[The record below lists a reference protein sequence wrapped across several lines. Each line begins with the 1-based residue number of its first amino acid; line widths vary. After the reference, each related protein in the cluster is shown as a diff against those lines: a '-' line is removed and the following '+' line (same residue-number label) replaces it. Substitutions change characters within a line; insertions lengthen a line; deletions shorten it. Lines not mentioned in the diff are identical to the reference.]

1 MTQAKPQKAKR
12 ISRDRLI
19 YWLGVVGVY
28 SAGTLGLPALIGYRI
43 SAVHAVLTGVSLLA
57 GWCLARWLIRR
68 FLGV

>member
-1 MTQAKPQKAKR
+1 MTRASSQKAKR
-12 ISRDRLI
+12 TSRDRLI
-19 YWLGVVGVY
+19 YWLGVVVVY
-28 SAGTLGLPALIGYRI
+28 YAGTFLLPLIGYRI